1 MKIITSD
8 IAWRQQAR
16 LVVFS
21 QFIIILVLDMSG
33 PYWPLILSS
42 LHSLNPHALLYWSG
56 AIYVAPFLTTIFT
69 TLLWTRMGERIGYK
83 KMVLRAGFALAA
95 TQWSLIFLNNPWL
108 IFSIRLLQGALA
120 GFTAAAQAWSLAMTP
135 INVHSQVLGRLQAA
149 TAMGSIVGPVCGGMM
164 SHYYG
169 YVSIFILSGCICL
182 LISSILAIYL
192 QENPKNP
199 SLSKNKKQ
207 KNFFWGERRKN
218 LLLFLI
224 CSTQAARWMP
234 TPFFA
239 LYVIQQLHAGN
250 LTLGFIYASIAL
262 AISLTTPSFGRVIDR
277 QPTYVWTKLCL
288 VFALLLSGIVQ
299 LGFAFITRSYF
310 AFILSIFWGVGLG
323 IISLVLFTFLLKDA
337 NDSTRANAVGLGNTA
352 LKLGNLLGIIAGALV
367 QAGGH
372 FMVSFM
378 VIGCF
383 YFLLAVLAGCYK

>member
-1 MKIITSD
+1 MKITSNF
-8 IAWRQQAR
+8 AWRQQAS
-16 LVVFS
+16 LVAFS

-42 LHSLNPHALLYWSG
+42 LHSLNPRALQYWSG
-56 AIYVAPFLTTIFT
+56 AIYMAPFLTTIFT
-69 TLLWTRMGERIGYK
+69 TLLWAKMGERVGYK

-95 TQWSLIFLNNPWL
+95 TQWSLIFFNNPWL

-120 GFTAAAQAWSLAMTP
+120 GFTAAAQAWSLAITP
-135 INVHSQVLGRLQAA
+135 TNVHSQVLGRLQAA
-149 TAMGSIVGPVCGGMM
+149 TAMGSIIGPVCGGML

-169 YVSIFILSGCICL
+169 YISIFISSGCICL
-182 LISSILAIYL
+182 LITSVLAIYL
-192 QENPKNP
+192 KENPKDKP
-199 SLSKNKKQ
+199 IVKPRKPKK
-207 KNFFWGERRKN
+207 FFLGERRKN
-218 LLLFLI
+218 LILLLI

-239 LYVIQQLHAGN
+239 LYVIQRLHAGN

-277 QPTYVWTKLCL
+277 QPTYAWTKLCL
-288 VFALLLSGIVQ
+288 VLALLLSGIVQ
-299 LGFAFITRSYF
+299 WGFAFITQSYF

-323 IISLVLFTFLLKDA
+323 IISLVLFTFLLKDVKD
-337 NDSTRANAVGLGNTA
+337 NIRANAVGLGNTA

-367 QAGGH
+367 QAEGQ
-372 FMVSFM
+372 FMLSFM

-383 YFLLAVLAGCYK
+383 YFILAVLAGCYK